1 MADNGGEVDVSKLSP
16 EEAAYYKKYG
26 KVPSATEKFRRA
38 RGGKRIFDSA
48 DYSMQMAGVK
58 GKLGGGGLLR
68 KKMTLPAGAAAS
80 GAAPSSEPEE
90 DNNEDDAE

>member
-1 MADNGGEVDVSKLSP
+1 MADNEPDLSKMTD
-16 EEAAYYKKYG
+16 EEKAFYQKYG
-26 KVPSATEKFRRA
+26 KMPPKATEKFRRA

-58 GKLGGGGLLR
+58 GKIGGGGLLR

-80 GAAPSSEPEE
+80 GANATTPTGDAGE
-90 DNNEDDAE
+90 DE